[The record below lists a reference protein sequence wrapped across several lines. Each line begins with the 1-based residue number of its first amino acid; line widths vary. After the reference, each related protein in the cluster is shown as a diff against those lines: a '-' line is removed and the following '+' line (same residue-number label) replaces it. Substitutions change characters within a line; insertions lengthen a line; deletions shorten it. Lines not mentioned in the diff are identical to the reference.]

1 MKPTASA
8 DQENSDDDDRSFYN
22 TTRKES
28 LKVVSWLDKK
38 LRIIHNRDVT
48 LWYRDQNN
56 PRGCTGVV
64 SLDFNWNFPR
74 YKRVHREHVTKHNR
88 KHGVHFFE
96 SRSVL
101 RISFSLPSS
110 FLSL

>member
-28 LKVVSWLDKK
+28 LKVGSWLDKK
-38 LRIIHNRDVT
+38 LRILHNRDVT
-48 LWYRDQNN
+48 WRYRDQKN
-56 PRGCTGVV
+56 PRVCTGVV
-64 SLDFNWNFPR
+64 SIVFDSNFPR

-88 KHGVHFFE
+88 KHSVHLFE
-96 SRSVL
+96 SRSVI
-101 RISFSLPSS
+101 RISFSLPPSY
-110 FLSL
+110 LSL